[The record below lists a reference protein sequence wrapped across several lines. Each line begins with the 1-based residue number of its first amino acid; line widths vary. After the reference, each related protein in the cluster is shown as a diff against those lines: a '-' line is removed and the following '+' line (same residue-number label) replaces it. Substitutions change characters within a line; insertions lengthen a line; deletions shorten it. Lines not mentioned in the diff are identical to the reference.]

1 MKLLLDTHAVI
12 WASDDDRRLGPSA
25 REALRECAHGDA
37 VISDISL
44 LEIAMLVHK
53 ERLVINVPLKRY
65 LLNVQNHYPL
75 LSIEAQV
82 AAEVYALSLPQAD
95 PFDRVIVATAR
106 YHSLP
111 LITRDQPIT
120 QSNLVEVIW

>member
-1 MKLLLDTHAVI
+1 
-12 WASDDDRRLGPSA
+12 
-25 REALRECAHGDA
+25 
-37 VISDISL
+37 
-44 LEIAMLVHK
+44 MLVHK

-65 LLNVQNHYPL
+65 LLNIQDYYPL

-82 AAEVYALSLPQAD
+82 AAEVYALPLPQAD

-111 LITRDQPIT
+111 LITRDKSIAR
-120 QSNLVEVIW
+120 SDLVEVIW